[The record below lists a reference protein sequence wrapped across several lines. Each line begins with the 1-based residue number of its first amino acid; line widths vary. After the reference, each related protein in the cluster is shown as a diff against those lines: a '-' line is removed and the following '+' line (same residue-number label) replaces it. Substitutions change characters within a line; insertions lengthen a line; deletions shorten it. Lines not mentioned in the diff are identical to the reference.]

1 LRVKSAKPAEGYREI
16 LIPGEPEERERAER
30 EEKGIPVDDETWKLL
45 LGVAGELGVE
55 LPQKI

>member
-45 LGVAGELGVE
+45 LRVAGELGVE
-55 LPQKI
+55 PPQKV